1 MQLKKENI
9 LIVDDDIHILELLQR
24 HLQSWNYHTY
34 KAISVKEAV
43 QILRDTNI
51 NLLITDLK
59 MPEIDGTELI
69 KFVSEHYPHLPKLVI
84 TGYPSVQDSLA
95 AMKSG
100 VVDYLTKPFT
110 KEELKSAIDKSMD
123 PGASNLKNVNTLQPG
138 YERKTKVAGEEE
150 FSYGGIIGNSEKIK
164 DVIQIIERVK
174 DNKATIFIKGESG
187 TGKELVARAIH
198 YQGKYS
204 RAPFVSV
211 NCGGI
216 PENLLESE
224 LFGYTKGAFTG
235 ADSNRLGFFQ
245 AANGGTIFLDEI
257 GNASKAVQSRLLRVL
272 QEKEVVKVGA
282 QKAEKID
289 VRVITATNS
298 NLKEMIANDAFRE
311 DLYYRLTVVEID
323 VPPLRERKEDI
334 SLLVDRFL
342 FKYGV
347 EYKDRFVKISPEAFA
362 ILKRYDWPGN
372 IRELE
377 NVIQRAVIMC
387 EKEIRVEHLPDA
399 LKYSID
405 FPKDELLPLKEI
417 EKRYI
422 RKVLNATGN
431 NKTKAAAILGIDRKT
446 IRQKL
451 SD

>member
-9 LIVDDDIHILELLQR
+9 LIVDDDINILELLQR
-24 HLQSWNYHTY
+24 HLQSWDYHAY

-43 QILRDTNI
+43 QILRDTTI
-51 NLLITDLK
+51 DLLITDLK
-59 MPEIDGTELI
+59 MPEVDGFELI
-69 KFVSEHYPHLPKLVI
+69 KFVSEHYPKLPKLVV
-84 TGYPSVQDSLA
+84 TGYPSVQDSLVA
-95 AMKSG
+95 IKSG

-110 KEELKSAIDKSMD
+110 KEELKRAIDKSLNNSHN
-123 PGASNLKNVNTLQPG
+123 SNSSSP
-138 YERKTKVAGEEE
+138 KTETQLNK
-150 FSYGGIIGNSEKIK
+150 SYGEIIGSSDKIN

-198 YQGKYS
+198 YQGKFS
-204 RAPFVSV
+204 RAPFIAV

-235 ADSNRLGFFQ
+235 AEKDRAGFFQ

-257 GNASKAVQSRLLRVL
+257 GNASTAVQSRLLRVL

-289 VRVITATNS
+289 VRIIAATNS
-298 NLKEMIANDAFRE
+298 DLKEMIKKEAFRE
-311 DLYYRLTVVEID
+311 DLYYRLTVVEIE
-323 VPPLRERKEDI
+323 VAPLRERKEDI
-334 SLLVDRFL
+334 PLLVEKFL

-347 EYKDRFVKISPEAFA
+347 EYKDRFIKISAEAST
-362 ILKRYDWPGN
+362 LLQRYDWPGN

-387 EKEIRVEHLPDA
+387 DKVIEVEHLPDS
-399 LKYSID
+399 LKYIIA
-405 FPKDELLPLKEI
+405 FPEDTLLPLKEI

-422 RKVLNATGN
+422 QKVLNATNN
-431 NKTKAAAILGIDRKT
+431 NKTKAAEILGIDRKT

-451 SD
+451 TD

>member
-9 LIVDDDIHILELLQR
+9 LLVDDDLHILELLHR
-24 HLQSWNYHTY
+24 HLSSWDYHTY
-34 KAISVKEAV
+34 KAVSVKEAV
-43 QILRDTNI
+43 QILRDTKI
-51 NLLITDLK
+51 DLLITDLK
-59 MPEIDGTELI
+59 MPEIDGFELI
-69 KFVSEHYPHLPKLVI
+69 KFVSEHYPKLPKLVV

-95 AMKSG
+95 AIKSG
-100 VVDYLTKPFT
+100 VVEYLTKPFT
-110 KEELKSAIDKSMD
+110 KDELKTAINKSLD
-123 PGASNLKNVNTLQPG
+123 SSEKNTVETIKISGEKDDAYGEIIGASK
-138 YERKTKVAGEEE
+138 KI
-150 FSYGGIIGNSEKIK
+150 YG
-164 DVIQIIERVK
+164 VIQIIERVK
-174 DNKATIFIKGESG
+174 NNKATIFIKGESG

-198 YQGKYS
+198 YKGKFA
-204 RAPFVSV
+204 RAPFIAV

-235 ADSNRLGFFQ
+235 AENERNGFFQ

-257 GNASKAVQSRLLRVL
+257 GNASTAVQSRLLRVL

-289 VRVITATNS
+289 VRIIAATNS
-298 NLKEMIANDAFRE
+298 DLKEMIKKGTFRE

-323 VPPLRERKEDI
+323 VAPLRERKEDI
-334 SLLVDRFL
+334 PLLVEKFL

-347 EYKDRFVKISPEAFA
+347 EYKDRFLKISPDASTV
-362 ILKRYDWPGN
+362 LQRYDWPGN

-387 EKEIRVEHLPDA
+387 DKMVDVEHLPET
-399 LKYSID
+399 LKHTIV
-405 FPKDELLPLKEI
+405 FPEEALLPLKEI
-417 EKRYI
+417 EIRHIKR
-422 RKVLNATGN
+422 VLRATDN
-431 NKTKAAAILGIDRKT
+431 NKTKAAEILGIDRKT